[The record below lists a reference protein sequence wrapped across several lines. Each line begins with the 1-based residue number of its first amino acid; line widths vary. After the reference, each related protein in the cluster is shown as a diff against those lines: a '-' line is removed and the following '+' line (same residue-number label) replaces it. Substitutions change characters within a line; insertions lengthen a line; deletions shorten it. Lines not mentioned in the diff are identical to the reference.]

1 MVTVPQ
7 VRILHQFLLDDSIS
21 SAPFFINLSIT
32 GQSKLKG
39 TSAGLS
45 NFLLTASLAV
55 SSNQVTHGFIQLS
68 LGNILVSN
76 IWDCIIFPS
85 NLFQCLTVLIGKKK
99 AFPYT
104 QAEPLH
110 FDFCLLSI
118 ILLLCHAV
126 KSLASPCWPSIGAR
140 GAAVRSP
147 PKAASAPGWTS
158 SSPSEAKCSSSD
170 HFGGPPL
177 NSFQFVSVLPVWG
190 WGQQN

>member
-7 VRILHQFLLDDSIS
+7 VRILHQFLLDESIS

-85 NLFQCLTVLIGKKK
+85 NLFQCLTVLTGKKR
-99 AFPYT
+99 F
-104 QAEPLH
+104 
-110 FDFCLLSI
+110 
-118 ILLLCHAV
+118 
-126 KSLASPCWPSIGAR
+126 SLY
-140 GAAVRSP
+140 
-147 PKAASAPGWTS
+147 PGWT
-158 SSPSEAKCSSSD
+158 PS
-170 HFGGPPL
+170 FWFL
-177 NSFQFVSVLPVWG
+177 SVVYNPAAMPCWEEPGFTLLTFHRCQRG
-190 WGQQN
+190 CC